1 MKVGIIDYKGGNLQS
16 VCNAFLFLGAEVKLI
31 TAPEDATDVTHLVL
45 PGQGAFGDCATK
57 LKEAEMFNFIPEWI
71 SQDKP
76 FLGICVGYQLLF
88 ETSEENP
95 SDAGFSILKGTCK
108 KFQSDHLKVP
118 HMGWNAVN
126 PSDNNHPIWE
136 GLGKTPYF
144 YFVHSYY
151 PVYKGLTSVA
161 ATSEYG
167 VDFHCAVAQGN
178 LIATQFHPEKSQHA
192 GLQLLKNFLKLKS
205 K

>member
-16 VCNAFLFLGAEVKLI
+16 VCNAFLFLGADVKLI
-31 TAPEDATDVTHLVL
+31 TTPEDAADVTHIVL

-57 LKEAEMFNFIPEWI
+57 LKEAGLFDFIPEWI
-71 SQDKP
+71 AENKP

-88 ETSEENP
+88 ENSEENAD
-95 SDAGFSILKGTCK
+95 DAGFGVLKGSCK

-126 PSDNNHPIWE
+126 PGNSDHPIWE
-136 GLGKTPYF
+136 GLGEIPYF

-151 PVYKGLTSVA
+151 PISLGESSVVS
-161 ATSEYG
+161 TSEYG
-167 VDFHCAVAQGN
+167 VNFHCAVAKNN

-192 GLQLLKNFLKLKS
+192 GLQLLRNFLKLK
-205 K
+205 